1 MTDGNA
7 FEISVNVDRDSV
19 TVDSLAEQFDA
30 VADLKAEYDSLQ
42 TSMDEMREELGL
54 EADECPCDHVADLKA
69 EADEAD
75 ELREQLDEYRQSEK
89 EDRLDRLSE
98 LNADRDEWEDEDLD
112 EIEAE
117 IDRREE
123 IFEDIDFS
131 VKNADGGDGEE
142 TDTSSTSKG
151 RRRFGR
157 GYNA

>member
-1 MTDGNA
+1 
-7 FEISVNVDRDSV
+7 V
-19 TVDSLAEQFDA
+19 
-30 VADLKAEYDSLQ
+30 
-42 TSMDEMREELGL
+42 
-54 EADECPCDHVADLKA
+54 
-69 EADEAD
+69 
-75 ELREQLDEYRQSEK
+75 
-89 EDRLDRLSE
+89 E

-142 TDTSSTSKG
+142 SDSSSTSKG